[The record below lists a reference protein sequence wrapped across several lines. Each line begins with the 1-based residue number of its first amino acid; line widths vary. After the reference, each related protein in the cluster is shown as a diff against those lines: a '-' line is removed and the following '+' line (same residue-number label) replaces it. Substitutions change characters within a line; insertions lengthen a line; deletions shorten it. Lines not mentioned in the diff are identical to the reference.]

1 MPSLTA
7 GLRLYD
13 YYLINFIVVNP
24 LKEDSKYDCS
34 ERIIGM
40 IYGGMNATA
49 NMGNATANVISS
61 AYGVP
66 LKVGSTEN
74 YTVTTYNSKGKV
86 KSRVESSRTRTNNY
100 GGRRR

>member
-13 YYLINFIVVNP
+13 YYLINFIIVNP
-24 LKEDSKYDCS
+24 LKEDSHFLFF
-34 ERIIGM
+34 IL

-61 AYGVP
+61 VYGSP
-66 LKVGSTEN
+66 IKLGTTEN
-74 YTVTTYNSKGKV
+74 STVTTYNSKGKV
-86 KSRVESSRTRTNNY
+86 KSIVETSRTRSNNY